1 MIEPKIVQK
10 GAFTIVGME
19 ASFIGALSPDA
30 NNFELV
36 PTLWHRFINRLD
48 EVESRTD
55 EACYGL
61 IITRPER
68 ERSQP
73 DELLYVAGTA
83 VRGVAS
89 IAEGMVSHT
98 VPASTFAVFTH
109 RGPIANLT
117 ETIREALEVWLPGS
131 GYRWNLLEVER
142 YDHRFS
148 VESPEE
154 SEMEIWIGIV
164 PEGG

>member
-1 MIEPKIVQK
+1 MIEPEIVEK
-10 GAFTIVGME
+10 DAFTVVGME
-19 ASFIGALSPDA
+19 THFIGALSSGT
-30 NNFELV
+30 NNLQV
-36 PTLWHRFINRLD
+36 IPPLWDRFVDRIEEIGNR
-48 EVESRTD
+48 SD

-61 IITRPER
+61 IITPPER
-68 ERSQP
+68 ERSHP

-98 VPASTFAVFTH
+98 VPASTFAVITH
-109 RGPIANLT
+109 RGPIADLP
-117 ETIREALEVWLPGS
+117 ETIRCAMEEWLPGS

-148 VESPEE
+148 IESPEE
-154 SEMEIWIGIV
+154 SEMEIWIGVV